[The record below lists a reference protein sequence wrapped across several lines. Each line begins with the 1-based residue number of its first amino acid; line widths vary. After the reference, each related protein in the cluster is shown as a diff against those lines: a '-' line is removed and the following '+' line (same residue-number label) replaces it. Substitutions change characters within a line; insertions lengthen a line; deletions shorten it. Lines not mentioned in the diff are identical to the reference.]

1 MPVIIDDATK
11 VLVQGI
17 TGHQGAFHSGAM
29 LEFGTKVVAGVVPG
43 RGGVKVNG
51 IRVFDA
57 VSQAV
62 KQTGAD
68 ASVVFVPSRHAKN
81 AVIEALDAG
90 VRTVVVITEHIPL
103 HDSVLM
109 LQYAKLKGAR
119 VLGPNCPGLA
129 SPSRGKLG
137 IMPNMIFR
145 KGSTGVVSRSGT
157 LTYEIVNELSEAEI
171 GQSTCVGVGGDPIIG
186 TDFVDALALFE
197 EDHETDSI
205 VLVGEIGGTAE
216 EEAAEYI
223 SKKVSKPVVAYI
235 TGRTAPPGKKM
246 GHAGAI
252 IARGKGTAGSKVT
265 ALLDAGVEVAK
276 IPAEVP
282 ILLRVAMRRS

>member
-11 VLVQGI
+11 VMVQGI
-17 TGHQGAFHSGAM
+17 TGHQGTFHSSAM
-29 LEFGTKVVAGVVPG
+29 LEFGTKVVAGAVPG

-51 IRVFDA
+51 IPVFDN

-62 KQTGAD
+62 RETGAN
-68 ASVVFVPSRHAKN
+68 ASVVFVPAKSTKG
-81 AVIEALDAG
+81 AVIEAIDAG
-90 VRTVVVITEHIPL
+90 IRTLVIITEHVPL
-103 HDSVLM
+103 HDSVTM
-109 LQYAKLKGAR
+109 LQYAKLKGVR

-129 SPSRGKLG
+129 SPGRGKLG
-137 IMPNMIFR
+137 IMPNMIF
-145 KGSTGVVSRSGT
+145 KQGGTAVVSRSGT
-157 LTYEIVNELSEAEI
+157 LTYEIVNELSESGI
-171 GQSTCVGVGGDPIIG
+171 GQSTCIGIGGDPIVG
-186 TDFVDALALFE
+186 TNFVEALTLFE
-197 EDHETDSI
+197 EDPETKSI

-216 EEAAEYI
+216 EDAAEFI

-252 IARGKGTAGSKVT
+252 MSKNKGTAGSKVS

-276 IPAEVP
+276 IPKEVP
-282 ILLRVAMRRS
+282 ILLRAAIKK